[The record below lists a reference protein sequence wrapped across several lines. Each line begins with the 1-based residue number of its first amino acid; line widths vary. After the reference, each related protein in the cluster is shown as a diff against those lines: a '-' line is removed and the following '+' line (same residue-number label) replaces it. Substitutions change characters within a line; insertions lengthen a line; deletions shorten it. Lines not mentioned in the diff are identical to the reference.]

1 MPFHVEK
8 KAPVVWIGKNIIIKE
23 QKISKFKSLSFF
35 WENQIKINLYAK
47 IKLSNTKGIKIKIPV
62 SERNSK

>member
-1 MPFHVEK
+1 MTFHDEK

-23 QKISKFKSLSFF
+23 QKISKLKSLSFF
-35 WENQIKINLYAK
+35 WENQIKINLYVK
-47 IKLSNTKGIKIKIPV
+47 IKFNNTKGIKIKIPV

>member
-8 KAPVVWIGKNIIIKE
+8 KAPVVWIGKNIIIQE
-23 QKISKFKSLSFF
+23 QKMSKLKSLSCF
-35 WENQIKINLYAK
+35 WENQIKINLYVK
-47 IKLSNTKGIKIKIPV
+47 IKFNNTKGIKIKIPV